1 MYTNTRNLP
10 FCANHRVGAW
20 WDCEQQVRQN
30 HKENYSNNS
39 KQSKIVKII
48 SSIICDI
55 ISVFST
61 TEQPVVGGYAEWQWT
76 AGAYGETLAANQY
89 VYWPT
94 NSANEPPSGVNANPE
109 TISGSATTPV
119 LQIDSDKNHVI
130 NMYGANQSLY
140 ENSSTRRARCE
151 LRMPSATIDKLNNV
165 IWCCTYKSKLADN
178 LNPSISTLPTA
189 ITQGVNNAAIWSQYG
204 NKSSNYVYAITVMQ
218 VFSDS
223 PNSGPML
230 ELQLGYTYLGS
241 SKGWSEYPQLSIRNV
256 AHTSILRDMRNVLP
270 TAPYVTTLG
279 NMSAGLLDGSETFAV
294 TCQTVGN
301 DYTDVDAGFL
311 FTVTSSGEIGND
323 TILIPYNASSV
334 LSADIMSSARLYYKA
349 GAYLQTPQYYQD
361 LSEIGLTDYES
372 TFMGTITLVEAG
384 LSLANGSKR

>member
-1 MYTNTRNLP
+1 MYTNTQNLP
-10 FCANHRVGAW
+10 FCANERVGAW
-20 WDCEQQVRQN
+20 WACEHQVRQN

-39 KQSKIVKII
+39 KQS
-48 SSIICDI
+48 SIICDI

-61 TEQPVVGGYAEWQWT
+61 TEQAEVGGHAEWQWT

-94 NSANEPPSGVNANPE
+94 NPANEPPSGVNANPE

-119 LQIDSDKNHVI
+119 LQIDSDKYHAI

-218 VFSDS
+218 VFSES
-223 PNSGPML
+223 PNSDPML

-241 SKGWSEYPQLSIRNV
+241 SKGWSEYPQLSIRNI
-256 AHTSILRDMRNVLP
+256 AHTS

-279 NMSAGLLDGSETFAV
+279 NMSAGLLDGSETFGV

-301 DYTDVDAGFL
+301 DYDDVDAGFL
-311 FTVTSSGEIGND
+311 FTVTSSEEIGNA

-334 LSADIMSSARLYYKA
+334 LSADIMSSAKLYYKA
-349 GAYLQTPQYYQD
+349 GAYLETPQYYQD

-384 LSLANGSKR
+384 LSLAN